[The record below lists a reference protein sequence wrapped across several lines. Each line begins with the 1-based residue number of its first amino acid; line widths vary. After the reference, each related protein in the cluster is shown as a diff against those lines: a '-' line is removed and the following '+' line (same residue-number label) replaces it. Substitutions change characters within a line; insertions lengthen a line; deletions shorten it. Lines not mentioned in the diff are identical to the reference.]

1 MANSFDNMGS
11 DILQAA
17 RLAVAMHLKA
27 VAESSQHPGGQ
38 RVVIGRAGP
47 QVAGEGTGAVV
58 ATDSSKDGRLP
69 PGGDRGGQWA
79 AGWSPFSAEG

>member
-11 DILQAA
+11 NILHAA
-17 RLAVAMHLKA
+17 RLAVAMHMNS
-27 VAESSQHPGGQ
+27 VAESRQNPRGQ

-47 QVAGEGTGAVV
+47 QVAGEGDCAVV

-69 PGGDRGGQWA
+69 PGGDRGGHRA